1 MLIKVRLCV
10 LKKERFEEKGLT
22 PPPHVRKK
30 LLISSGLST

>member
-22 PPPHVRKK
+22 PPPHVRKNY
-30 LLISSGLST
+30 